1 MKKVTLSV
9 IVRTEDEAKSVAY
22 LMSCS
27 DVAQAGI
34 YTIECGG
41 ISDIT
46 SEEREEVLSQVPDDL
61 AEQLK
66 HF

>member
-9 IVRTEDEAKSVAY
+9 IARTEDEAKSIAY
-22 LMSCS
+22 LMGCS
-27 DVAQAGI
+27 EVSQAGV

-41 ISDIT
+41 IIDIT
-46 SEEREEVLSQVPDDL
+46 EEEKEEVLSQVPDDL
-61 AEQLK
+61 AELLK